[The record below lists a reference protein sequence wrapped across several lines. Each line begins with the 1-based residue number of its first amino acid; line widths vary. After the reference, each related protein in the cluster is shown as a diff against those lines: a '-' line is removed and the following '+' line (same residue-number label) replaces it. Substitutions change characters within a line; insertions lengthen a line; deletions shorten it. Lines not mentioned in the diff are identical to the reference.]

1 MSQAGARIISHQTDV
16 SSYEKLV
23 RRINQVITSP
33 RAQIERQA
41 VLSPTLEEHPA
52 DWERLLDEI
61 REAENVLMTRQEDGS
76 VHVRW
81 TCPEH

>member
-1 MSQAGARIISHQTDV
+1 MSRSRARTVAHQTQI
-16 SSYEKLV
+16 SSYDRLV

-41 VLSPTLEEHPA
+41 ALSPAPNDRPE

-61 REAENVLMTRQEDGS
+61 REAENVSMIRQEDGS
-76 VHVRW
+76 VHLQW
-81 TCPEH
+81 SCPEH